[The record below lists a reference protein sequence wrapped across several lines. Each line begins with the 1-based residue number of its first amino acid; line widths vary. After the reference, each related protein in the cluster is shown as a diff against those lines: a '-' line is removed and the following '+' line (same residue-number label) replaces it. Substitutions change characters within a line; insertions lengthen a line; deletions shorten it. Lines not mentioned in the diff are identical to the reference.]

1 MLSEPLSCCTSGQ
14 ISWLCLAVRLKWKWT
29 VITDEKLYLTTVN
42 VFKKLDYPLFD
53 LVPTE
58 KHVFVLFWFLFSFK
72 ERIKTSHSKFVYFLV
87 FMVLPKR
94 RNTIHNLGGG
104 VDIYIAFYLQTATF
118 ETVFRSNLAVWVFQP
133 IERMRTTFLK
143 RNDCRL

>member
-1 MLSEPLSCCTSGQ
+1 M
-14 ISWLCLAVRLKWKWT
+14 
-29 VITDEKLYLTTVN
+29 
-42 VFKKLDYPLFD
+42 
-53 LVPTE
+53 VPTE

-104 VDIYIAFYLQTATF
+104 VDIYIAFYLQTDIF

-133 IERMRTTFLK
+133 TERMRTTFLK
-143 RNDCRL
+143 RNDCRLTSGGTKVTLEVLESLLSFILGLEKKRKKF